1 MQSISLFENGIH
13 VVFEIN
19 DARELKLLHF
29 SALPY
34 DASTLHSMAG
44 KDYFRRRGHVLTSDY
59 KGFH

>member
-19 DARELKLLHF
+19 DTRELKLLHF

-44 KDYFRRRGHVLTSDY
+44 KDYFRPRKQH
-59 KGFH
+59 